1 LDYTWRGLMNST
13 KLSDDFKKKKE
24 FCEKLL
30 LEKVENMI
38 TGNIDGKEIRVDIIE
53 SKNRV
58 SFEKKIN
65 ETIVNG
71 GKPLFETFNVTNV
84 KGISIKGTETTIE
97 KYYILVAYEPK

>member
-1 LDYTWRGLMNST
+1 MKNII
-13 KLSDDFKKKKE
+13 
-24 FCEKLL
+24 
-30 LEKVENMI
+30 EKVKKMI
-38 TGNIDGKEIRVDIIE
+38 TGNVDGKEIRIDIIE
-53 SKNRV
+53 SKNKD

-71 GKPLFETFNVTNV
+71 GKPLLETFNVKNV

>member
-1 LDYTWRGLMNST
+1 V
-13 KLSDDFKKKKE
+13 
-24 FCEKLL
+24 
-30 LEKVENMI
+30 EKVKNMI
-38 TGNIDGKEIRVDIIE
+38 SGNVDGKEIQVDIIE
-53 SKNRV
+53 SKKKS

-97 KYYILVAYEPK
+97 KYYILVAYDTKK